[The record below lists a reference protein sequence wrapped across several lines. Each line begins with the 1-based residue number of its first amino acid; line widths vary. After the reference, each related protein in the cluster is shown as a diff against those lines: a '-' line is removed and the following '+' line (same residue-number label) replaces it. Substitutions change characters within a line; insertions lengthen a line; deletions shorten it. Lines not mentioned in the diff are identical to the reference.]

1 MRLQGHG
8 YVVGPATSL
17 GGPNQVKPCNNQA
30 YQPYQ
35 THTPMVQAPPPQPQ
49 RPLQGIS
56 MAAAGAAAASAAVAA
71 ACRGGY
77 ERRPTLRDR
86 ARFVQPLSMED
97 VEREPWSPGRQE
109 MPGSVPEPHLM
120 PPTPDTPG
128 FPKWS
133 TMTNQM
139 EAPHV
144 QNTFLHY
151 HIPPTPTPQQGR
163 SQSLPRNMRTEED
176 WTKSDAL
183 NQHPANRLMTAA
195 AAAAELPQAPKAR
208 PIGYGRAIC
217 LADLL

>member
-17 GGPNQVKPCNNQA
+17 GNQKPCNNQA
-30 YQPYQ
+30 YQAY
-35 THTPMVQAPPPQPQ
+35 QAPMQPAP
-49 RPLQGIS
+49 RPAIS

-71 ACRGGY
+71 ACRGY

-97 VEREPWSPGRQE
+97 VEREPWSPRQE

-133 TMTNQM
+133 TAANQM

-183 NQHPANRLMTAA
+183 NPHPANRLMTAA
-195 AAAAELPQAPKAR
+195 AAAAEHPAPAAR